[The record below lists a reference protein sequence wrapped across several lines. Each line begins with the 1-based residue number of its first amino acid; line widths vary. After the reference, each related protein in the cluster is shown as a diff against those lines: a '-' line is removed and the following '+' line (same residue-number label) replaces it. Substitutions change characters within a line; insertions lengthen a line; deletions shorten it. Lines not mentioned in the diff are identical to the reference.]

1 LILRVRVV
9 FCVAFALVAS
19 VAFAR
24 VAFARVAI
32 ALQVLTRQSVQL
44 DAMHCCTYRGAWR
57 ASTLSSAPERFS
69 ASPWLKRQLQR
80 HWASHLCTDQVAA
93 FSLLLRLLPL
103 LEELPARHKE
113 SRVPFA
119 TLKVDK
125 QIFDDHVRAWE
136 CEPFPSNFVFIWSNF
151 CWSVSSSEMNSAC
164 ITAAASLAEACC
176 SVEFVFRRNR
186 GPGAAVANGGM
197 GRILGD

>member
-1 LILRVRVV
+1 
-9 FCVAFALVAS
+9 
-19 VAFAR
+19 
-24 VAFARVAI
+24 
-32 ALQVLTRQSVQL
+32 
-44 DAMHCCTYRGAWR
+44 MHCCKSRGAWR

-80 HWASHLCTDQVAA
+80 HWASHLCNDQVAA

-125 QIFDDHVRAWE
+125 TFRRSRTCLGVRALSIKFRLHLVE
-136 CEPFPSNFVFIWSNF
+136 LLLVGELLGDELGLHHSGGFFGRSLLLGGIRFSEEPR
-151 CWSVSSSEMNSAC
+151 A
-164 ITAAASLAEACC
+164 
-176 SVEFVFRRNR
+176 
-186 GPGAAVANGGM
+186 GGGVANGGM
-197 GRILGD
+197 GGILGD

>member
-1 LILRVRVV
+1 
-9 FCVAFALVAS
+9 
-19 VAFAR
+19 
-24 VAFARVAI
+24 
-32 ALQVLTRQSVQL
+32 
-44 DAMHCCTYRGAWR
+44 MHCCKSRGAWR

-136 CEPFPSNFVFIWSNF
+136 
-151 CWSVSSSEMNSAC
+151 
-164 ITAAASLAEACC
+164 
-176 SVEFVFRRNR
+176 
-186 GPGAAVANGGM
+186 
-197 GRILGD
+197 